1 MRTDEAGFEDN
12 GAVGSSR
19 VWRALEDRL
28 GLSAAT
34 TPIEVIRLR
43 SLVILSLLTATILI
57 FFSAFRGVMDGFEA
71 PNTLIGILVAG
82 IFLATPAVIWI
93 FRKLDPPALF
103 LVCISVAAINLAGY
117 LREGLGV
124 PALAYLT
131 LLTTFASIM
140 WGAKGGFAGLAFSM
154 GTIVFLGTQS
164 GYGLLLSSSDPNEL
178 RIKLLAAIILL
189 VATQLSIIIGSFRKT
204 FFDVAG
210 QVLRARQNLQIVLD
224 HMDQGI
230 CVYDGNLNLV
240 AWSPLFGKMLNLREE
255 DLRENAT
262 LKGVLR
268 LNALNGAYGEGSVED
283 VVEARYARL
292 LDEKGRLKI
301 TQHRYERPSQD
312 GRLLE
317 VFGKPLPGGGMLSTY
332 TDVTEKAAQ
341 RSKIEELALTDA
353 LTGLANRH
361 QFQAQLKE
369 SIKVARRHNK
379 RIALCLLDLDKFKPI
394 NDMHG
399 HPVGDYVLTT
409 VAKRIRDCVREVD
422 TVSRF
427 GGDEFGIIITDLDDQ
442 DSVLIPCKR
451 VLRAICDPIVHECG
465 TLEVGT
471 SIGVS
476 YFPDDSDDPD
486 DLIRKADLALY
497 EAKAAGRRTIRVF
510 DREIDL
516 RVQRV
521 AQLEIELRDAI
532 RSHQLELYFQ
542 PQIDLSDNTIR
553 CVEALVR
560 WNHPSRGLL
569 TPDKFLDV
577 ADSGDLTRD
586 LSAWVLKMGLG
597 HARDWHERDI
607 QFGSLALNVSPR
619 QFRRSEFF
627 DLVKETIGTS
637 GVDPK
642 LIEIEITE
650 DAISDEMDGL
660 PSLLKQI
667 NELGPSISIDDFGT
681 GHSSLARL
689 RDFPLQHLKIDRS
702 FVSDLPGDHRAANIT
717 EAIIRMAHSLGLGVI
732 AEGVERP
739 EQEAFLREIGCDGLQ
754 GFLFARPMPE
764 ADLLEWLGAWQSDT
778 RQVAV

>member
-1 MRTDEAGFEDN
+1 MRAEGEELDGNEAIASPG
-12 GAVGSSR
+12 
-19 VWRALEDRL
+19 VWRAFEDRL
-28 GLSAAT
+28 GLSAGT
-34 TPIEVIRLR
+34 KPIEVIRLR

-57 FFSAFRGVMDGFEA
+57 FFSVFRGVMDGFVA
-71 PNTLIGILVAG
+71 PNTLIGILAACL
-82 IFLATPAVIWI
+82 FLVTPAVVWI
-93 FRKLDPPALF
+93 FRTLDLPAIV
-103 LVCISVAAINLAGY
+103 LVCFSVLAINLAGY

-140 WGAKGGFAGLAFSM
+140 WGAKGGFAGLAFSI
-154 GTIVFLGTQS
+154 GTIAFLGNQS
-164 GYGLLLSSSDPNEL
+164 GYGLMLASDDPSEL

-189 VATQLSIIIGSFRKT
+189 VATQLSVIVGSFRQT

-230 CVYDGNLNLV
+230 CVYDSDLNLV
-240 AWSPLFGKMLNLREE
+240 AWSPLFGQMLNLREE
-255 DLRENAT
+255 DLKQNAT

-268 LNALNGAYGEGSVED
+268 LNALNGAYGEGSVEEI
-283 VVEARYARL
+283 VEARYSRL
-292 LDEKGRLKI
+292 LDADGRLKI

-332 TDVTEKAAQ
+332 TDVTEKAVQ
-341 RSKIEELALTDA
+341 RNKIEELALTDT

-361 QFQAQLKE
+361 QFMSRLRE
-369 SIKVARRHNK
+369 SIKLAQRHKK

-399 HPVGDYVLTT
+399 HPVGDFVLTT
-409 VAKRIRDCVREVD
+409 IANRIREGVREVD

-427 GGDEFGIIITDLDDQ
+427 GGDEFGIIITDLDEQ

-451 VLRAICDPIVHECG
+451 VLSSICNPIMHECG

-476 YFPDDSDDPD
+476 YFPDDGDDPD

-521 AQLEIELRDAI
+521 AQLEIELRNAI
-532 RSHQLELYFQ
+532 RNDELELYFQ
-542 PQIDLSDNTIR
+542 PQIDLHNHTIR

-560 WNHPSRGLL
+560 WNHPTRGLL
-569 TPDKFLDV
+569 TPNTFLDV

-586 LSAWVLKMGLG
+586 LGAWVLTRGLE
-597 HARDWHERDI
+597 HARKWQTDGTE
-607 QFGSLALNVSPR
+607 FGSLALNVSPR

-627 DLVKETIGTS
+627 HLVKEAIDAS

-642 LIEIEITE
+642 LIELEITE
-650 DAISDEMDGL
+650 DALSDEVDGL

-667 NELGPSISIDDFGT
+667 NELGPAISIDDFGT

-702 FVSDLPGDHRAANIT
+702 FVNDLPGDHRAANIT
-717 EAIIRMAHSLGLGVI
+717 EAIVRMAQSLGLGVI

-739 EQEAFLREIGCDGLQ
+739 EQVAFLREIGCDGVQ
-754 GFLFARPMPE
+754 GYMFARPMPE
-764 ADLLEWLGAWQSDT
+764 AELYEWLAAWQSDH

>member
-1 MRTDEAGFEDN
+1 MRAEGEN
-12 GAVGSSR
+12 LGSNEMTASSG
-19 VWRALEDRL
+19 VWRVLEDRL
-28 GLSAAT
+28 RLSAGT
-34 TPIEVIRLR
+34 TPTEVIRLR
-43 SLVILSLLTATILI
+43 SLVILSLLTATILV
-57 FFSAFRGVMDGFEA
+57 FFSVFRGVMEGFGE
-71 PNTLIGILVAG
+71 PNTLLGILAAC
-82 IFLATPAVIWI
+82 IFLITPAIIWT
-93 FRKLDPPALF
+93 FRTLDLPAIV
-103 LVCISVAAINLAGY
+103 LVSFSVFAINLAGY

-124 PALAYLT
+124 PSLAYLT

-140 WGAKGGFAGLAFSM
+140 WGAKGGFAGLVFSI
-154 GTIVFLGTQS
+154 GTIVFLGMQS
-164 GYGLLLSSSDPNEL
+164 GYGLMLTSDDPSEL

-189 VATQLSIIIGSFRKT
+189 VATQLSIIVGSFRQT

-230 CVYDGNLNLV
+230 CVYDGDLNLV
-240 AWSPLFGKMLNLREE
+240 AWSPLFGQMLNLREE
-255 DLRENAT
+255 DLERNAT

-268 LNALNGAYGEGSVED
+268 LNALNGAYGEGPVDEIVEG
-283 VVEARYARL
+283 RYSRL
-292 LDEKGRLKI
+292 LDAEGRLKI

-332 TDVTEKAAQ
+332 TDVTEKAEQ

-361 QFQAQLKE
+361 QFQAHLKE
-369 SIKVARRHNK
+369 SIKLARRRNK

-399 HPVGDYVLTT
+399 HPVGDFVLIT
-409 VAKRIRDCVREVD
+409 VAKRIRESVREVD

-451 VLRAICDPIVHECG
+451 VLSSICDPIAHECG

-476 YFPDDSDDPD
+476 YFPDDGEDPD

-510 DREIDL
+510 DREIDM

-532 RSHQLELYFQ
+532 RNDELELYFQ
-542 PQIDLSDNTIR
+542 PQINLRDHTIR
-553 CVEALVR
+553 CLEALVR
-560 WNHPSRGLL
+560 WNHPTRGLL

-586 LSAWVLKMGLG
+586 LGAWVLKKGLE
-597 HARDWHERDI
+597 HARKWQARGIE
-607 QFGSLALNVSPR
+607 FGSLALNVSPR

-627 DLVKETIGTS
+627 HLVKEAIDSG

-642 LIEIEITE
+642 LIELEITE
-650 DAISDEMDGL
+650 DALSDEVDGL

-702 FVSDLPGDHRAANIT
+702 FVNNLPGDHRAANIT

-739 EQEAFLREIGCDGLQ
+739 EQEAFLSEIGCDGAQ
-754 GFLFARPMPE
+754 GYIFARPLPE
-764 ADLLEWLGAWQSDT
+764 GDLHQWLDTWQSKH